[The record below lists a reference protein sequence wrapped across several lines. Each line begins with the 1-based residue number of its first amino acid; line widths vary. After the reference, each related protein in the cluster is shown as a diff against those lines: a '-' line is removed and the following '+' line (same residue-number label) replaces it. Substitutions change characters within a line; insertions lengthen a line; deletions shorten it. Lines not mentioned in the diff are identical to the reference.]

1 MRGQEAHAE
10 YERIGWIASGE
21 AQNDFEKALVK
32 PAGTVQLWREQ
43 AFETLV
49 DGVWTS
55 GRFDR
60 VVFTGEGEERRAT
73 VYDFKT
79 NRRKRGESDE
89 EFRIRMLGEYTA
101 QMEIYRKSV
110 SLLAS
115 IPLSRVSAVL
125 LFPQLKTVIEV
136 NGKM

>member
-1 MRGQEAHAE
+1 
-10 YERIGWIASGE
+10 
-21 AQNDFEKALVK
+21 VK

-89 EFRIRMLGEYTA
+89 EFRMRMLGEYTA